1 MALPWLARFR
11 RTPARPPAGEI
22 AAANIGAE
30 LQPYIGE
37 LPIHPAAPAREAWT
51 SSTEQAN
58 DLQIYRQV
66 LRDER
71 CAAALD
77 QRLNAAISTPWDVE
91 PGGEAAADREAAE
104 DLAEQLAG
112 IDIPRIFRQLLHGVW
127 YGWAVG
133 EAIWRPEKG
142 RVALHD
148 VIVRSPDRFWWG
160 ADGTLLLRGRETPE
174 GTPMPG
180 GKFVVLT
187 RTAEHSD
194 LPYAPGIARWCYWPV
209 WFKRHGLKF
218 WSVALERFGSPTA
231 MGMYPPGATEGEKDR
246 LLQLIRGLAVGSG
259 FAIPEGQEVKLLETV
274 RRSGGDF
281 PDFMRYLDHMITTT
295 ILGQS
300 STTDQGQWRGTAEV
314 QRDVRD
320 ETIAADTRLLDSAL
334 NSTIVRWLSA
344 WNFPTAATPWLR
356 HDAEPAD
363 DLGAR
368 AKREEII
375 ARTTGLR
382 PTEQHVIDVYGGEW
396 EEAPRPDPPPDP
408 AGDPGEEEPE
418 EDDATLAGG
427 ADPPPAPPAGRVT
440 PAATDLARWRR
451 QRRTRT
457 RSRR

>member
-1 MALPWLARFR
+1 MARSWLPRFR
-11 RTPARPPAGEI
+11 LTPARPPGGEI
-22 AAANIGAE
+22 ASSNIAADLA
-30 LQPYIGE
+30 PYIGE

-51 SSTEQAN
+51 SNTEQA
-58 DLQIYRQV
+58 DHLKIYRQT

-71 CAAALD
+71 CAAALE

-91 PGGEAAADREAAE
+91 PGGEAAMDREAAE
-104 DLAEQLAG
+104 YVAAQLAG
-112 IDIPRIFRQLLHGVW
+112 INFPRICRQLLHAVW
-127 YGWAVG
+127 YGWSVG
-133 EAIWRPEKG
+133 EAMWMAEG
-142 RVALHD
+142 SRVVLSD
-148 VIVRSPDRFWWG
+148 ILVRSPDRFWWG
-160 ADGTLLLRGRETPE
+160 VDGALLLRGREVPE
-174 GTPMPG
+174 GMPVPG
-180 GKFVVLT
+180 GKFVVLA

-231 MGMYPPGATEGEKDR
+231 MGMYPPSATEAEKNR
-246 LLQLIRGLAVGSG
+246 LLQLIRGLSVGSG

-281 PDFMRYLDHMITTT
+281 PEFMRYLDHMITTT

-300 STTDQGQWRGTAEV
+300 STTDQGPWRGTAEV

-320 ETIAADTRLLDSAL
+320 ETIAADTCLLDSAL
-334 NSTIVRWLSA
+334 NGTIVRWLTE
-344 WNFPTAATPWLR
+344 WNFPTAAMPWLR
-356 HDAEPAD
+356 HDTEPAD

-375 ARTTGLR
+375 SRTAGIR
-382 PTEQHVIDVYGGEW
+382 PTQQHVIDVYGGDW
-396 EEAPRPDPPPDP
+396 EAAPTPTAPSDPP
-408 AGDPGEEEPE
+408 GDPGEEP

-427 ADPPPAPPAGRVT
+427 ADPPPTPPARRVT

-451 QRRTRT
+451 HRRTKT
-457 RSRR
+457 RYRR